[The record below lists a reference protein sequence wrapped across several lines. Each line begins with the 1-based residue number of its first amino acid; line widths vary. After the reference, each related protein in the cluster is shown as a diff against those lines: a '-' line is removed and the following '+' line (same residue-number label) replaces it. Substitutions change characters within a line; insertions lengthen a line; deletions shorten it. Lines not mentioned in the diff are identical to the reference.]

1 MISLA
6 NQELLAQA
14 IESVKARRESQAQAA
29 QAQHATVSAQRFD
42 MAKTKMGLAAKS
54 AQAKPA
60 AKAKGAKPKVKGAVV
75 GNTQPGS
82 QDITPYLESDDLMAM
97 ADRGQADDTAVADTN
112 FAYEVA
118 AANAIRGAGDVERG
132 RVASVAGVNDDA
144 AGRGMYYSG
153 VRQGGVGMANADAA
167 RRTGDLQSALAVDK
181 TKQQSSLAGI
191 AQGRAQFAQAMIAR
205 AAENGMALPVNP
217 YDGAAPAG
225 AATPA
230 APGESGARQRA
241 AEAQRKSPS
250 QNGAANVKGA
260 VTLSKKQPVSAK
272 LGAAPRPTSRIKPRP
287 GTHRSKLK
295 AVY

>member
-54 AQAKPA
+54 ASKSTSAKR
-60 AKAKGAKPKVKGAVV
+60 AKSKPKAAAV
-75 GNTQPGS
+75 GNTQRGA
-82 QDITPYLESDDLMAM
+82 QDITPYLESEDLMAM

-112 FAYEVA
+112 FAYATA
-118 AANAIRGAGDVERG
+118 AANAIRDSGDVKRAG
-132 RVASVAGVNDDA
+132 AANVASLNDDA
-144 AGRGMYYSG
+144 AGRGLYYSG
-153 VRQGGVGMANADAA
+153 IRRGAVGMAIADTD
-167 RRTGDLQSALAVDK
+167 RRAGSIESDLEVRK
-181 TKQQSSLAGI
+181 TKQLDELAKI
-191 AQGRAQFAQAMIAR
+191 DQGRAQFAQAMIAR

-217 YDGAAPAG
+217 YDGAAPA

-230 APGESGARQRA
+230 PAGASGARQRA

-287 GTHRSKLK
+287 GAHRSKLK

>member
-42 MAKTKMGLAAKS
+42 MAKTKMGLSAKS
-54 AQAKPA
+54 AQAKGA
-60 AKAKGAKPKVKGAVV
+60 AKAKGSKPKAKGAVV
-75 GNTQPGS
+75 GNTQPGP
-82 QDITPYLESDDLMAM
+82 QDIAPYLESDDLMAM

-144 AGRGMYYSG
+144 AGRGLYYSG

-217 YDGAAPAG
+217 YDGAAPA

-230 APGESGARQRA
+230 PAGASGARQRA